1 MKRAMAPQKPI
12 IKPVK
17 PVKAPAHLRPGT
29 RQWYE
34 QVAGEYV
41 LESHHLRL
49 LQLAAESW
57 DRAQEA
63 REALAKHGLTH
74 VDRFNAPRPRPEAAI
89 ERDSRIGFARLIR
102 ELSLDVVAPPE
113 ESRPPVFQG
122 RGGLRRLS

>member
-1 MKRAMAPQKPI
+1 MALQKPI
-12 IKPVK
+12 KPAR
-17 PVKAPAHLRPGT
+17 APAHLRPAT
-29 RQWYE
+29 RQWFE
-34 QVAGEYV
+34 EVAAAYV
-41 LESHHLRL
+41 LESHHVRL
-49 LQLAAESW
+49 LQLAGEAW

-102 ELSLDVVAPPE
+102 ELSLDVVTPPE
-113 ESRPPVFQG
+113 ESRPPLLQG